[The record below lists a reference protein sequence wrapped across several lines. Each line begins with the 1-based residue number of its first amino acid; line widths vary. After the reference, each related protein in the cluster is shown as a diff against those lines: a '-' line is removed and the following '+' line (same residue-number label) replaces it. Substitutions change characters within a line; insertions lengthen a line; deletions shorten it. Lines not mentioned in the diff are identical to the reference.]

1 VSELGLYHAVARAGV
16 RGYSSHVADRDD
28 TRPGLTAESRIALSK
43 EQVSCDLAGEVAI
56 VNLENGVYYGLDP
69 TATRIWELLAEPRT
83 FGDICSSM
91 LRIYD
96 VERPTLE
103 ADVRAFVGELATQGL
118 VVIT

>member
-1 VSELGLYHAVARAGV
+1 M
-16 RGYSSHVADRDD
+16 ADRDD

-96 VERPTLE
+96 VEPSTLE

>member
-1 VSELGLYHAVARAGV
+1 
-16 RGYSSHVADRDD
+16 VADRDD
-28 TRPGLTAESRIALSK
+28 TRPGLTTESCIALSK

-56 VNLENGVYYGLDP
+56 VNLKNGVYYGLDP
-69 TATRIWELLAEPRT
+69 TATRIWELLVEPRT
-83 FGDICSSM
+83 FEDICSSM

>member
-1 VSELGLYHAVARAGV
+1 M
-16 RGYSSHVADRDD
+16 ADRDD